1 MSSSLI
7 SELTF
12 NYDDWKTYQP
22 FMGKCLA

>member
-12 NYDDWKTYQP
+12 NYDVWKIGSSH
-22 FMGKCLA
+22 GKGKR